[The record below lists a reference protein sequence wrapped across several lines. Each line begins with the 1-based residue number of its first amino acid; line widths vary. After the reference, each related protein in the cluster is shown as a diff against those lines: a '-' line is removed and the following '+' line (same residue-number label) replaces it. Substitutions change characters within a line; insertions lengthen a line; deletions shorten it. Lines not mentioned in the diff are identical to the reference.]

1 MNNSLSVSEQN
12 AVLLGIM
19 STILVNSLGLPNTEE
34 MQNLIATAVMYKL
47 AMWHK
52 DHGKTFDPKNVLLEE
67 DAVSEVFAEIHT
79 DILMADIAQQTGIGM
94 GK

>member
-34 MQNLIATAVMYKL
+34 MQHLIVAAVMCKL

-52 DHGKTFDPKNVLLEE
+52 DHGKVFDPQNILLEE
-67 DAVSEVFAEIHT
+67 DAVAEVFAEIHT
-79 DILMADIAQQTGIGM
+79 DIILADIAEQTGIGM
-94 GK
+94 EK

>member
-34 MQNLIATAVMYKL
+34 MQHLIVTAVMCKL

-52 DHGKTFDPKNVLLEE
+52 DHGKTFDPQNILLEE
-67 DAVSEVFAEIHT
+67 ETVAEVFAEIHT
-79 DILMADIAQQTGIGM
+79 DILMADIAEQTGIGM
-94 GK
+94 EK

>member
-19 STILVNSLGLPNTEE
+19 STILTNSLGLPNTEE
-34 MQNLIATAVMYKL
+34 MQHLIVTAVMCKL

-52 DHGKTFDPKNVLLEE
+52 DHDKVFDPQNILLEE
-67 DAVSEVFAEIHT
+67 DAVAEVFAEIHT
-79 DILMADIAQQTGIGM
+79 DIIMADISQQTGIGLE
-94 GK
+94 